1 MPESG
6 GQERVNGAQARAF
19 CEAWSA
25 RDCDRLLGLLADDV
39 HYMVYEGGPEYV
51 GPAKIGEVVGR
62 FMARFGRIEF
72 DILRQHALGS
82 VVVQERTEHYY
93 GPAGELDTRFHVV
106 AVLVFENGQIR
117 SWRDYGVPGVEQL
130 AGPLCRQRAES

>member
-1 MPESG
+1 M
-6 GQERVNGAQARAF
+6 NDQAAEEF
-19 CEAWSA
+19 CAAWSA
-25 RDCDRLLGLLADDV
+25 RDCERLLGLLADDV

-72 DILRQHALGS
+72 SVLRQQAMGP

-93 GPAGELDTRFHVV
+93 GPDDELDTRFHVV
-106 AVLVFENGQIR
+106 AVLVFEDGRIK